1 MKKYIW
7 LMALALVLSGCASAK
22 EFHRGNN
29 APPKLNP
36 NGSAYILLPTDAMYY
51 TKVCIG
57 SGNAIAQEISSA
69 FSKRLMRVE
78 VSNSVEDLS
87 VGLNKAKSGNFTYL
101 VSPKINRWEDHVTE
115 WNGELDRIQM
125 EITIYDVQTDAIL
138 DSIAIEGNGTWFTFG
153 GYHPQNIVRKLVDEY
168 SESLFG
174 PERVGASK

>member
-29 APPKLNP
+29 VPPKLNP
-36 NGSAYILLPTDAMYY
+36 NGSAYILLPADAMYY

-78 VSNSVEDLS
+78 VSNSIEDLS
-87 VGLNKAKSGNFTYL
+87 VGFNKAKSGNFTYL

-168 SESLFG
+168 GESLFG